1 VLWLL
6 RDELNAVLL
15 YVGEQEHD
23 YSSGAE
29 FGTQKTVKSEVPD
42 TGVCETDGN
51 SMQAAEVT
59 GVSSRAPARPSV
71 QYKVRKAYSCD
82 ICPYSATNFAAV
94 LGHKKLHVK
103 RPGYSYECSVCPS
116 HSKLRMNRETGC
128 GCHIRLLCFYVCV
141 CIN

>member
-1 VLWLL
+1 MRFFSLDVLYAPRLPDLYFWWKLC
-6 RDELNAVLL
+6 VL
-15 YVGEQEHD
+15 
-23 YSSGAE
+23 YSRFYG
-29 FGTQKTVKSEVPD
+29 KSEVPD
-42 TGVCETDGN
+42 TGVCETDDN

-59 GVSSRAPARPSV
+59 SVSSCAPAQPSV

-103 RPGYSYECSVCPS
+103 RPGYSYDCSVCPS

-128 GCHIRLLCFYVCV
+128 GCHTRLLCFYVCV
-141 CIN
+141 CVCVY